1 MKKLH
6 LTIWSVCLLR
16 LIIGLTA
23 YAQIRIGPGS
33 LDPIQNSASLE
44 VKSGPYSTGSQF
56 KGFLLPTVTT
66 TQRNQ
71 IQSPAKGLCIFNSIT
86 NQLEVNTGS
95 SVSPIWTP
103 GGAVSVGG
111 NNSWLLSGNSGT
123 TSANFLGTT
132 DFTPLNFKVNNL
144 RAGLIEPTLY
154 SVAFGY
160 PTLNVNATGEANTA
174 YGAFTLPNQNTNA
187 SFNVAIGY
195 RAMFTN
201 TSGGVN
207 VALGS
212 FALEGNTVGTNNTG
226 LGHSALRLNTSGQF
240 NTGVGTGALAVNSSG
255 YENTAMGANS
265 AGKNTTGYSN
275 LALGTDAL
283 SNNIEGYDNVA
294 VGASSLLN
302 GTGFANTS
310 VGTLSLLNTTS
321 GFYNTAVGDLAG
333 QHNTSGYFNTFVGV
347 NAGPVS
353 GNGALINA
361 IAIGAESVVGS
372 NHTIVL
378 GNNQITALRC
388 NVQSISTLSDRRVK
402 ENITTNVPGLN
413 FINRLMPV
421 TYNINKQKEAALLGY
436 SSGEVK
442 DDFTL
447 HSGFIAQDVE
457 AAAKAVGY
465 NFEGVRQEENGK
477 YYTVGYTLF
486 VMPLVQAVKELS
498 ADVEQLKLELT
509 KRDKYLNELKDQV
522 QHIQDSLKRSFE
534 IEVVKTR

>member
-1 MKKLH
+1 MKNLH
-6 LTIWSVCLLR
+6 ITVAYLLNLLT
-16 LIIGLTA
+16 GFTA
-23 YAQIRIGPGS
+23 YSQIRIGPNS
-33 LDPIQNSASLE
+33 SDPLQNSASLE

-71 IQSPAKGLCIFNSIT
+71 IQNPAIGLSIFNLTT
-86 NQLEVNTGS
+86 NQLEVNTS
-95 SVSPIWTP
+95 SGTIPVWTP
-103 GGAVSVGG
+103 GGAVGSGT
-111 NNSWLLSGNSGT
+111 NNSWLLSGNGGT
-123 TSANFLGTT
+123 TNANFLGTT

-160 PTLNVNATGEANTA
+160 PTLNVNATGQANTA

-212 FALEGNTVGTNNTG
+212 FALEGNTTGTNNTG
-226 LGHSALRLNTSGQF
+226 IGHSALRLNTSGQY

-283 SNNIEGYDNVA
+283 SNNIEGYDNVS

-333 QHNTSGYFNTFVGV
+333 QYNITGYFNTFIGV
-347 NAGPVS
+347 NAGPAS
-353 GNGALINA
+353 GNGALVNA
-361 IAIGAESVVGS
+361 IAIGAESIVGS
-372 NHTIVL
+372 NHTVVL
-378 GNNQITALRC
+378 GNNQITSLRC
-388 NVQSISTLSDRRVK
+388 NVQTISTLSDRRIK
-402 ENITTNVPGLN
+402 ENIMLNVPGLN
-413 FINRLMPV
+413 FINKLIPV
-421 TYNINKQKEAALLGY
+421 TYNVNKKKEAVLLGY
-436 SSGEVK
+436 PLKNIKE
-442 DDFTL
+442 DITL

-465 NFEGVRQEENGK
+465 SFEGVRQEENGK

-486 VMPLVQAVKELS
+486 VVPLVQAVKELS
-498 ADVEQLKLELT
+498 TEVEQLKAELN
-509 KRDKYLNELKDQV
+509 KRDKYLNELKAQV
-522 QHIQDSLKRSFE
+522 EYIQNSLKVPTYGRNA
-534 IEVVKTR
+534 KTK